1 MNSYALPPGNI
12 AHFMQNTTV
21 AGVATEQWS
30 WNLFGF
36 ETNVWVEMS
45 ADGKNDL
52 LRKFTQ
58 KVPVVGTMGAT
69 FKTMEANAVSDADF
83 DVTSRGCPP
92 IVPPPAFKV
101 AGFVTD
107 AVSGEAIVG
116 AAVSIKTRPSAAS
129 TKTSTNG
136 TQCLSAVQN
145 CPPNV
150 VHASVIH
157 TT

>member
-58 KVPVVGTMGAT
+58 TVPVVGTVGAT

-107 AVSGEAIVG
+107 AVSGAAIVG
-116 AAVSIKTRPSAAS
+116 AAVTIKTRPSAAS

-145 CPPNV
+145 CPPYV